1 MSNNGVEGRL
11 GSPRQIKITNI
22 AVRQAAHA
30 YYEALGGIDA
40 TNQVE
45 GVEVKHDIGSETK
58 GLRLYLSRS
67 EVSLAPRRMRDVLA
81 DLGID
86 GRESIFVAVHLS
98 ERQDQESQIN
108 NFRLILRPRE
118 VTETKFGIDLGLW
131 DTEVLTPNRM
141 PKELNP
147 WYLEVAQTYRELWQP
162 LKPASRLSHHPAKA
176 EILGA
181 GHEWIGQ
188 VVARRIQ
195 LVESGLVRPAEITK

>member
-1 MSNNGVEGRL
+1 MLNNGVEGRL
-11 GSPRQIKITNI
+11 GGSRQIKITNN
-22 AVRQAAHA
+22 AVREAARA
-30 YYEALGGIDA
+30 YYGVLGGIGV

-45 GVEVKHDIGSETK
+45 GVEVKHDIDSETK
-58 GLRLYLSRS
+58 RLRLYLSRS
-67 EVSLAPRRMRDVLA
+67 EVSLAPRRMREVLA

-86 GRESIFVAVHLS
+86 GRESIFVAVRLS
-98 ERQDQESQIN
+98 ERRDQESQLN
-108 NFRLILRPRE
+108 NLRLILRPRE
-118 VTETKFGIDLGLW
+118 VTETKFGIDFGLW